1 MPRATTKHGPAAGSP
16 GGAAPRLA
24 KLHVPQYLRL
34 DQGELQ
40 TTLDVL
46 RDPLVTHVFLLMQAF
61 SDFKTGE
68 FHGTYA
74 RLMDLCT
81 PPAPERG
88 RRRPAPSYK
97 QLRRAVDDLVAIGM
111 ARRGETNESQGQL
124 RVYLAPR
131 DRNAKSTATPT
142 RSQGRV

>member
-1 MPRATTKHGPAAGSP
+1 MRARSQYGPAAGAP

-24 KLHVPQYLRL
+24 KLHTPQFLRL

-40 TTLDVL
+40 TLLDVL
-46 RDPLVTHVFLLMQAF
+46 RDPLVTQVFLLMQAF
-61 SDFKTGE
+61 SDFRTGE
-68 FHGTYA
+68 FLGTYA

-88 RRRPAPSYK
+88 RRRSGPTYK
-97 QLRRAVDDLVAIGM
+97 QLRRAVDDLVAIGL
-111 ARRGETNESQGQL
+111 ARRGESNESQGQL
-124 RVYLAPR
+124 RVYLPPR
-131 DRNAKSTATPT
+131 DRTVRSKPSPA